1 MPTIEVERED
11 LESLLGVELP
21 KSIEELDEILS
32 FIKGEVKYADSR
44 EIHIDIKDSNRADI
58 WGVEGIAR
66 ALKGILNIEGG
77 LKRYELAGE
86 SGVEVSVDPRLKNI
100 RPYIACAV
108 VKGVRLSDAAIR
120 HIMRFQDKMDQTYG
134 RGRRRTS
141 IGLYDFDLV
150 TPPLRYTVS
159 GPYEMRFTPLGFDE
173 ELSLAEILE
182 KHPKGI
188 EYGHIVRQF
197 DVWPIF
203 LDSVGKVLSF
213 PPIINSNDLGR
224 VTVNTRNVLVE
235 VTGTSYKTVLYTLTN
250 IVSALADRGGEIY
263 SARIHYPYEDL
274 GDVITPD
281 LKTEIMRL
289 SLNYI
294 RKVIGIHLGLDEI
307 VNLLERSRYGVLET
321 AEDEIIVEVPCYRPD
336 IMHPIDIVE
345 DIAIAYDL
353 NKMEPRWPQIST
365 IGGLSRETSLRNL
378 VRELMVGLG
387 YQEVL
392 TFSLTNPAVLFN
404 KMNIP
409 PEKVV
414 EVANPKVS
422 SMTCLR
428 NWLLPSLME
437 FLSHNT
443 HVEYPQRIFEVG
455 YCVIHDE
462 TQPNK
467 TRDIEKLACVTIHSE
482 ASFSEIKSSL
492 SALLSNL
499 GLEYSLE
506 EVSHGSFIEGRVGK
520 IIVRNEEI
528 GLVGEVNPQVL
539 ENWGLENP
547 ASAFEINLN
556 KVWYLLIGKDI
567 SNIL

>member
-11 LESLLGVELP
+11 LESLLGVKLP
-21 KSIEELDEILS
+21 RSLKELDEILS
-32 FIKGEVKYADSR
+32 FVKGEVKHVDEK

-66 ALKGILNIEGG
+66 ALRGILNIERG
-77 LKRYELAGE
+77 LKRYEVAGE
-86 SGVEVSVDPRLKNI
+86 SGVEVIVDPRLKNI

-108 VKGVRLSDAAIR
+108 VKGVKLSDAAIR

-159 GPYEMRFTPLGFDE
+159 KPDEIKFVPLGFDV
-173 ELSLAEILE
+173 ELTLAEILE

-203 LDSVGKVLSF
+203 IDSKSKVLSF

-224 VTVNTRNVLVE
+224 VTVETRNVLVE

-250 IVSALADRGGEIY
+250 IILALADRGGEIY
-263 SARIHYPYEDL
+263 SARIRYPYEDL
-274 GDVITPD
+274 GEVITPD
-281 LKTEIMRL
+281 LKTEKMRL
-289 SLNYI
+289 NLNYV
-294 RKVIGIHLGLDEI
+294 RKVIGIPLSLSEVIDF
-307 VNLLERSRYGVLET
+307 LEKSRYGVSGV
-321 AEDEIIVEVPCYRPD
+321 AGDEIIVEIPCYRPD

-353 NKMEPRWPQIST
+353 NKMEPRWPQILT
-365 IGGLSRETSLRNL
+365 VGGLSRETQLRNL

-392 TFSLTNPAVLFN
+392 TFTLTNPIVLFE
-404 KMNIP
+404 KMNTP
-409 PEKVV
+409 PERVV

-455 YCVIHDE
+455 YCVIPDE

-467 TRDIEKLACVTIHSE
+467 ARDIEKLACVTIHSE
-482 ASFSEIKSSL
+482 AGFSEIKSALNS
-492 SALLSNL
+492 LLSNL

-506 EVSHGSFIEGRVGK
+506 ETSHGSFIEGRVGK
-520 IIVRNEEI
+520 IFIGGEDV
-528 GLVGEVNPQVL
+528 GLVGEINPQVL
-539 ENWGLENP
+539 QNWGLENP
-547 ASAFEINLN
+547 AAAFEINLSKIWGLSLREN
-556 KVWYLLIGKDI
+556 R
-567 SNIL
+567 

>member
-11 LESLLGVELP
+11 LESLLGMKLP
-21 KSIEELDEILS
+21 QSPEELDEILS
-32 FIKGEVKYADSR
+32 FIKGEVKHIDEK

-66 ALKGILNIEGG
+66 ALKGILNIERG
-77 LKRYELAGE
+77 LKRYEVSGE
-86 SGVEVSVDPRLKNI
+86 SGVEVTVDMRLKNI

-159 GPYEMRFTPLGFDE
+159 RPDETRFVPLGFDV
-173 ELSLAEILE
+173 ELTLAEILE

-203 LDSVGKVLSF
+203 IDSRGKVLSF

-224 VTVNTRNVLVE
+224 VTVETRNVLVE

-250 IVSALADRGGEIY
+250 IILALADRGGRIY
-263 SARIHYPYEDL
+263 SARICYPYEGL
-274 GDVITPD
+274 GEVITPE
-281 LKTEIMRL
+281 LKTEKMRL
-289 SLNYI
+289 SLDYV
-294 RKVIGIHLGLDEI
+294 RRVIGIPLSLNEVI
-307 VNLLERSRYGVLET
+307 ELLERSRYGISEVDS
-321 AEDEIIVEVPCYRPD
+321 DEIVVEIPCYRPD

-353 NKMEPRWPQIST
+353 NKMKPRWPQIST
-365 IGGLSRETSLRNL
+365 VGGLSRETQLRNL

-392 TFSLTNPAVLFN
+392 TFTLTNPIVLFER
-404 KMNIP
+404 MNIP
-409 PEKVV
+409 SERVI

-455 YCVIHDE
+455 YCVIPDE
-462 TQPNK
+462 KQPNRA
-467 TRDIEKLACVTIHSE
+467 RDIEKLACVTIHSE
-482 ASFSEIKSSL
+482 AGFTEIKSALNSL
-492 SALLSNL
+492 FSNL
-499 GLEYSLE
+499 GLKYSLE
-506 EVSHGSFIEGRVGK
+506 ETSHGSFIEGRVGK
-520 IIVRNEEI
+520 IVIGGEEV
-528 GLVGEVNPQVL
+528 GFVGEINPQVL
-539 ENWGLENP
+539 QNWGLENP
-547 ASAFEINLN
+547 AAAFEINLS
-556 KVWYLLIGKDI
+556 KIWVLLRK
-567 SNIL
+567 